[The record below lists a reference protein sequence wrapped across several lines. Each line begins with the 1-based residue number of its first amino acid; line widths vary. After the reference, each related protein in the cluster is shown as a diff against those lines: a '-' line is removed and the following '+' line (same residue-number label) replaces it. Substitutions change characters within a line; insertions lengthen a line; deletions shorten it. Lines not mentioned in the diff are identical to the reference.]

1 MISLFSFSR
10 NASGSDE
17 KPGLDQSSCEAPSL
31 TDDHSP
37 HEDHNLCDIASLP
50 EGSCAKEVLSPG
62 DSPAGILKLRQSCG
76 FGDTSSR
83 NGDIGLEREGDK
95 IAAREVS
102 PTRWCAV
109 TAWQRKQQQQQQ
121 QGTPGHRSEVSS
133 IVESAL
139 DTEDGE

>member
-1 MISLFSFSR
+1 MFSFSR

-17 KPGLDQSSCEAPSL
+17 KPGLDQSSCEAPSP

-37 HEDHNLCDIASLP
+37 HEDPNLCDNASLP
-50 EGSCAKEVLSPG
+50 EGSCMKEVPSPG
-62 DSPAGILKLRQSCG
+62 DSVAGVLKLRQSCG
-76 FGDTSSR
+76 FGDLPSR
-83 NGDIGLEREGDK
+83 NGDMGLEREGDK
-95 IAAREVS
+95 IVAREVS

-109 TAWQRKQQQQQQ
+109 TAWQRRQQQQQQ